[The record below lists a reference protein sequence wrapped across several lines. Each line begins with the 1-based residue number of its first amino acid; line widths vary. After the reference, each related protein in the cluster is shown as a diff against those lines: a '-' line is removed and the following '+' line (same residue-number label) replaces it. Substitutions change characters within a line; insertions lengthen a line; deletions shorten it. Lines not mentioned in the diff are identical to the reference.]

1 MRVTRLESKLH
12 DRLYTPC
19 CICGKVKDTGAGTP
33 ENINTCGDLCKQL
46 FVFLQ
51 GLVCGNALC
60 YLVGRSDGG
69 GVDLAGEIDFCYSRE
84 GRCDAAGLTLDTQT
98 LGCLKSESS
107 GMRVNSEADFE
118 STRVEEL
125 LQVTFDQDS
134 TEVQSDADLE
144 FVSPLSS
151 VPPTPPLGQ
160 SPVGQLPSVDIL
172 RPHQAACKR
181 TRPIGPRSVKTN
193 TASSVK
199 KRHKHKYSVK
209 RFASKKAP
217 SSASVTVSESRSV
230 ALHDGHLSNKRE
242 TSVTL
247 SSSSNSNEKKRV
259 ECGIC
264 GETFIETH
272 LYVHMKAKHIE
283 RLTKEEVDLMFSCSE
298 CDKKFDKQSHLNK
311 HLAKKHPTCEKLTK
325 SCTICHKGFSNQI
338 GLSVHMRHVH
348 QALSPKECNLCEKTF
363 KSCKELSRHKLRDHQ
378 LRVHICHL
386 CGKNFAYGHALK
398 SHLDAHAGVK
408 KHFCEICGEGFV
420 RMTSLCGHR
429 VSAHSKK
436 DDIVYKCELCESRF
450 DTKALLNKHL
460 FEYHF
465 TGPYAIKD
473 YRKQLSMVEEQ
484 KCQVCKDAKDNS
496 GKCSLHA
503 VEEAKE
509 FICSHC
515 GKKFSKSHY
524 LKAHEKQHQEA
535 KFSCDICCKRFTYKC
550 NLKAHR
556 STHSSDKPFQ
566 CTVCTKKFR
575 LKFLLEDHQR
585 THNRELLFKCYICGR
600 GLTRIPN
607 LKRHIRVMHPEVN
620 YEQHVLELQEKNGSR
635 YAEIN

>member
-1 MRVTRLESKLH
+1 MSATPTESRLDVRQPSFC
-12 DRLYTPC
+12 C
-19 CICGKVKDTGAGTP
+19 CICGKVVKDAEACTP
-33 ENINTCGDLCKQL
+33 ETSYACSDVCKQL

-51 GLVCGNALC
+51 GLVCGNAISC
-60 YLVGRSDGG
+60 LVGRSDGG
-69 GVDLAGEIDFCYSRE
+69 GRDLAGEIDFCYSRE
-84 GRCDAAGLTLDTQT
+84 GLCDADGATLDTQK
-98 LGCLKSESS
+98 LGCLKSEPQ
-107 GMRVNSEADFE
+107 GTRVKSEADLE
-118 STRVEEL
+118 STHVEEL

-134 TEVQSDADLE
+134 AQGQSDADHELP
-144 FVSPLSS
+144 SPLSS
-151 VPPTPPLGQ
+151 PPSTP
-160 SPVGQLPSVDIL
+160 SVVQLPSEDTL
-172 RPHQAACKR
+172 RPRRAASKR
-181 TRPIGPRSVKTN
+181 TRPFGRLSAKTSTARSVKKKRKCKYP
-193 TASSVK
+193 VK
-199 KRHKHKYSVK
+199 KI
-209 RFASKKAP
+209 ASKMV
-217 SSASVTVSESRSV
+217 SNASVNVSESRSV
-230 ALHDGHLSNKRE
+230 DLHDGHLPSNNRE
-242 TSVTL
+242 TG
-247 SSSSNSNEKKRV
+247 SSNSGKKKRV

-264 GETFIETH
+264 REKFIETH

-283 RLTKEEVDLMFSCSE
+283 KLTKEEVDLMFSCSE

-311 HLAKKHPTCEKLTK
+311 HLAKKHPNCEKLTK

-348 QALSPKECNLCEKTF
+348 KALSPKECNLCEKTF
-363 KSCKELSRHKLRDHQ
+363 KSCKELSRHKLRDHH

-408 KHFCEICGEGFV
+408 KHFCEVCGEGFV

-436 DDIVYKCELCESRF
+436 DDVVYKCELCESSY

-473 YRKQLSMVEEQ
+473 YRKQMSMAEEQ
-484 KCQVCKDAKDNS
+484 KCQMCKDAKDGF
-496 GKCSLHA
+496 GKCPCPLHP
-503 VEEAKE
+503 VDDAKE

-535 KFSCDICCKRFTYKC
+535 KFSCDVCCKRFTYKC

-607 LKRHIRVMHPEVN
+607 LKRHIKVMHPEVN
-620 YEQHVLELQEKNGSR
+620 YEQHVFDLQEKNMSVDHMQ
-635 YAEIN
+635 

>member
-1 MRVTRLESKLH
+1 MRVGVTPVESRLY
-12 DRLYTPC
+12 DRHYTPC
-19 CICGKVKDTGAGTP
+19 CICGKATGTGTCTA
-33 ENINTCGDLCKQL
+33 ENTNTCGDLCKQL
-46 FVFLQ
+46 LVFVQ

-69 GVDLAGEIDFCYSRE
+69 ERDLAGEIDFGYSRE
-84 GRCDAAGLTLDTQT
+84 DRCDADDQT
-98 LGCLKSESS
+98 LETQALSCVKSESH
-107 GMRVNSEADFE
+107 GMRVKSEADFE
-118 STRVEEL
+118 STQVEEL
-125 LQVTFDQDS
+125 LQVTFDQD
-134 TEVQSDADLE
+134 TAEAQSDTDQE
-144 FVSPLSS
+144 FASPLSS
-151 VPPTPPLGQ
+151 PPS
-160 SPVGQLPSVDIL
+160 SPSVGQLPPENAQ
-172 RPHQAACKR
+172 RPHQDASKR
-181 TRPIGPRSVKTN
+181 TRPVGPLSAKTN
-193 TASSVK
+193 TAHSVT
-199 KRHKHKYSVK
+199 KRHKYKYAVK
-209 RFASKKAP
+209 RFASKKVANV
-217 SSASVTVSESRSV
+217 SVSVSESRSV
-230 ALHDGHLSNKRE
+230 DLRGSRLSNDRATDVMLTDSNN
-242 TSVTL
+242 TS
-247 SSSSNSNEKKRV
+247 EKKRV

-264 GETFIETH
+264 GEKFIETH
-272 LYVHMKAKHIE
+272 LYVHMKAKHNE

-311 HLAKKHPTCEKLTK
+311 HLAKKHPNCEKLTK

-348 QALSPKECNLCEKTF
+348 KALSPKECNLCEKTF

-436 DDIVYKCELCESRF
+436 DDVIYKCELCKSSF

-473 YRKQLSMVEEQ
+473 YRKQLSLAEEQ
-484 KCQVCKDAKDNS
+484 KCHMCKDARDNS

-503 VEEAKE
+503 MEEAKE

-620 YEQHVLELQEKNGSR
+620 YEQHVLDLQEKTMGLGMQ
-635 YAEIN
+635 